1 MGKNTK
7 ACIDMFNTLY
17 GAYLSLKKIHFTTT
31 SQAEHLRTDNA
42 SGEVLDYADKFMEGY
57 MGLFGRIEQS
67 DIKYVNFGEYKDDKS
82 LYQSLRKKL
91 AEFRKTIE
99 NNIAMNGIVNIIDDF
114 ATDLNKWIYLS
125 DNK

>member
-7 ACIDMFNTLY
+7 ACVDMFNTLY

-42 SGEVLDYADKFMEGY
+42 SGDVVDYADKFMEGC

>member
-1 MGKNTK
+1 
-7 ACIDMFNTLY
+7 
-17 GAYLSLKKIHFTTT
+17 
-31 SQAEHLRTDNA
+31 
-42 SGEVLDYADKFMEGY
+42 